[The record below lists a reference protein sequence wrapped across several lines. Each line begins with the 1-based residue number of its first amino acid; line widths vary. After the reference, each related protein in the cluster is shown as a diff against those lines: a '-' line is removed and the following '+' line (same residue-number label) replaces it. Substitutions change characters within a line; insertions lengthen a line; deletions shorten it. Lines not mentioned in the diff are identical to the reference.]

1 MCKFLL
7 VCTVHFLVVT
17 ANAYRE
23 GRTKPLQIH
32 IKKYSNGM
40 RNQLKELGVI
50 SGEGDGVLVEHFVL
64 FWFSRCDSEVA
75 SLVASRRGASATA
88 AALVSR
94 EHPVLGGGT
103 CAHAVRVRARLL
115 AGRRAL
121 VAEASC
127 HRTPRM
133 PPLRSLAAPYCTPQW
148 PTLGH

>member
-1 MCKFLL
+1 M
-7 VCTVHFLVVT
+7 
-17 ANAYRE
+17 
-23 GRTKPLQIH
+23 
-32 IKKYSNGM
+32 
-40 RNQLKELGVI
+40 GVI

-121 VAEASC
+121 AAARSPREHDGPRARETPRAIRC
-127 HRTPRM
+127 EKRLPHRTEDRLHCFPVG
-133 PPLRSLAAPYCTPQW
+133 SNGQW
-148 PTLGH
+148 ATWLNMVRARCQIWCERLWG